1 MPLASVLPPM
11 GSRPVQG
18 VVLLVVVAGCAGAPF
33 GTGSEASPDETLS
46 PVPLDDT
53 AESPIAGP
61 PSPAVEA
68 PPGVARDG
76 SVNATRLRF
85 GHSDYLEGR
94 SYTWTVEYD
103 ANGSEAALRWAVT
116 RRVEVEG
123 ENVFVEESG
132 SPGAGARTLYFAGDE
147 AYERVVTDD
156 GPSVRRTD
164 ASRDAYTNG
173 GEVVEQFLTGLD
185 LTVSVVER
193 GGETYYRLSAIGQ
206 GAPPTLR
213 EVNTRIVDYSVTA
226 YVTPDGFVRTLVVA
240 YSRQSNTESQRIS
253 IRFRYEAVGS
263 TSVSKPAWL
272 DASPSPTAE
281 APATGPAPTPTG
293 APAVIAR

>member
-1 MPLASVLPPM
+1 M

-33 GTGSEASPDETLS
+33 GIGSEASPDETLS
-46 PVPLDDT
+46 PVPLDGA
-53 AESPIAGP
+53 AESPTAGP
-61 PSPAVEA
+61 PSSSVEA
-68 PPGVARDG
+68 PPGVARDW

-94 SYTWTVEYD
+94 SYTWVVEYD
-103 ANGSEAALRWAVT
+103 ANGSGAALRWTVT

-123 ENVFVEESG
+123 ESVIVEESG
-132 SPGAGARTLYFAGDE
+132 SPEADARTLYFADDE

-164 ASRDAYTNG
+164 ESRDAYTNG
-173 GEVVEQFLTGLD
+173 GEVIEQFLTGLD
-185 LTVSVVER
+185 PTVSVVER
-193 GGETYYRLSAIGQ
+193 AGETYYRLSAIGQ

-226 YVTPDGFVRTLVVA
+226 YVTPDGFVRTLVVE
-240 YSRQSNTESQRIS
+240 YSRQSNTKTQRIS
-253 IRFRYEAVGS
+253 IRFRYGAVGS
-263 TSVSKPAWL
+263 TSVSKPVWL
-272 DASPSPTAE
+272 DVSPSPTAE
-281 APATGPAPTPTG
+281 TGTAKESSCSYVFITKNLNME
-293 APAVIAR
+293 